1 MPLAPELV
9 QILACPR
16 CKGRL
21 LELPDDRGLV
31 CDRCGLLYPVRDQ
44 IPVMLVEEALPW
56 PPGQGPEGGR
66 S

>member
-9 QILACPR
+9 RILACPQ

-21 LELPDDRGLV
+21 RELPDDRGLV
-31 CDRCGLLYPVRDQ
+31 CERCALLYPVRDQ

-56 PPGQGPEGGR
+56 PPGQEPEGGR

>member
-9 QILACPR
+9 EILACPQ

-21 LELPDDRGLV
+21 RELPDDGGLV
-31 CDRCGLLYPVRDQ
+31 CERCRLLYPIRDQ
-44 IPVMLVEEALPW
+44 IPVMLVEEAVAC
-56 PPGQGPEGGR
+56 PPGPTPEGGR